1 MKEIKNNMYMLKYIW
16 GIRKSYIIITLILG
30 IIGSASPVI
39 MNLMI
44 KEALDIFTFSENFNN
59 FLCLLI
65 LYSSY
70 SLILSIFSNYY
81 NTIYSRFLIEDIN
94 EKILDDLYNKSRQI
108 DLLEYDNHEFYN
120 KYNFVL
126 SNALDKAYN
135 SVNIFSNLI
144 AGLFGI
150 GFLIT
155 LILTID
161 PVMVLFA
168 LVASIINFI
177 INLKQSK
184 LSYQIEK
191 EINPSYRKINY
202 VGRIY
207 YLKDFA
213 KDLRITKVHR
223 PLSDLYKKGKK
234 GIVDVVKTRG
244 KTQVFYSSLQN
255 IIQIGAMAGIMVYL
269 SKSLMNNNLT
279 AGEFAAVFNSYSQLS
294 GNIERILGFFPQL
307 YKNSLY
313 IEDFKEFLEHE
324 NEDFEEKIQLK
335 DYREIELSYVY
346 FSYEANK
353 EILKDINIKIR
364 KGEKIAL
371 VGKNG
376 AGKSTVA
383 NIIQGYFQPTKGEI
397 YLNNIAYKKYDKD
410 SISKKIGSLAQD
422 FKTYSLT
429 ILENIFMDSK
439 ENISKTEIE
448 DAKIVLKDL
457 GLKEK
462 IEKLAKAL
470 DTNITS
476 ELEEGVNFSG
486 GELQKIALSRVLIK
500 DYDLIILDEPSSA
513 LDAYSEKEIFEK
525 ILNKYSNESI
535 ILISHKLANV
545 INVDRIYYIEDGQIV
560 EEGSHKDLMDLGGYY
575 KELFEIQAKN
585 YIKSESRN

>member
-1 MKEIKNNMYMLKYIW
+1 MKEIKNNIYMLKYIW

-59 FLCLLI
+59 FLRLLI

-70 SLILSIFSNYY
+70 SLFLSIFSNYY

-161 PVMVLFA
+161 PVMVIFA

-207 YLKDFA
+207 YLKEFA

-234 GIVDVVKTRG
+234 GIVDVLKTRG

-313 IEDFKEFLEHE
+313 IEDFKEFLAYE
-324 NEDFEEKIQLK
+324 NDDFKEKIQLK
-335 DYREIELSYVY
+335 DYKEIELSHVY

-376 AGKSTVA
+376 AGKSTIA

-448 DAKIVLKDL
+448 DAKKVLKDL

-462 IEKLAKAL
+462 IEKLPKTL

-500 DYDLIILDEPSSA
+500 DYELIILDEPSSA

-585 YIKSESRN
+585 YIRSNTKN

>member
-1 MKEIKNNMYMLKYIW
+1 MKEIKNNIYMLKYIW

-59 FLCLLI
+59 FLRLLI

-161 PVMVLFA
+161 PVMVIFA

-213 KDLRITKVHR
+213 KDLRITKVYK

-313 IEDFKEFLEHE
+313 IEDFKEFLEYE

-335 DYREIELSYVY
+335 DYREIELSHVY

-376 AGKSTVA
+376 AGKSTIA

-448 DAKIVLKDL
+448 DAKKVLKDL

-462 IEKLAKAL
+462 IEKLPKTL

-500 DYDLIILDEPSSA
+500 DYELIILDEPSSA

>member
-1 MKEIKNNMYMLKYIW
+1 MKEIKNNIYMLKYIL

-44 KEALDIFTFSENFNN
+44 KEALDIFTFSENFNS
-59 FLCLLI
+59 FLRLLI

-161 PVMVLFA
+161 PVMVIFA

-234 GIVDVVKTRG
+234 RIVDVVKTRG
-244 KTQVFYSSLQN
+244 KTQVFYSSLDR
-255 IIQIGAMAGIMVYL
+255 
-269 SKSLMNNNLT
+269 KS
-279 AGEFAAVFNSYSQLS
+279 V
-294 GNIERILGFFPQL
+294 
-307 YKNSLY
+307 
-313 IEDFKEFLEHE
+313 
-324 NEDFEEKIQLK
+324 
-335 DYREIELSYVY
+335 V
-346 FSYEANK
+346 
-353 EILKDINIKIR
+353 
-364 KGEKIAL
+364 
-371 VGKNG
+371 
-376 AGKSTVA
+376 
-383 NIIQGYFQPTKGEI
+383 
-397 YLNNIAYKKYDKD
+397 
-410 SISKKIGSLAQD
+410 
-422 FKTYSLT
+422 
-429 ILENIFMDSK
+429 
-439 ENISKTEIE
+439 
-448 DAKIVLKDL
+448 
-457 GLKEK
+457 
-462 IEKLAKAL
+462 
-470 DTNITS
+470 
-476 ELEEGVNFSG
+476 
-486 GELQKIALSRVLIK
+486 
-500 DYDLIILDEPSSA
+500 
-513 LDAYSEKEIFEK
+513 
-525 ILNKYSNESI
+525 
-535 ILISHKLANV
+535 
-545 INVDRIYYIEDGQIV
+545 
-560 EEGSHKDLMDLGGYY
+560 
-575 KELFEIQAKN
+575 
-585 YIKSESRN
+585 

>member
-1 MKEIKNNMYMLKYIW
+1 MKEIKNNIYMLKYIW
-16 GIRKSYIIITLILG
+16 GIRKSYIIVTLILG

-59 FLCLLI
+59 FLRLLI

-70 SLILSIFSNYY
+70 SLFLSIFSNYY

-161 PVMVLFA
+161 PVMVIFA

-223 PLSDLYKKGKK
+223 PLSDLYKNGKN
-234 GIVDVVKTRG
+234 GIVNVVKTRG

-313 IEDFKEFLEHE
+313 IEDFKEFLEYE
-324 NEDFEEKIQLK
+324 NDDFKEKIQLK
-335 DYREIELSYVY
+335 DYKEIELSHVY

-376 AGKSTVA
+376 AGKSTIA

-448 DAKIVLKDL
+448 DAKKVLKDL

-462 IEKLAKAL
+462 IEKLPKAL

-486 GELQKIALSRVLIK
+486 GELQKIALARVLIK
-500 DYDLIILDEPSSA
+500 DYELIILDEPSSA

>member
-1 MKEIKNNMYMLKYIW
+1 MKEIKNNIYMLKYIW

-59 FLCLLI
+59 FLRLLI

-161 PVMVLFA
+161 PVMVIFA

-324 NEDFEEKIQLK
+324 NEDFKEQIDLK
-335 DYREIELSYVY
+335 DYREIELSHVY

-376 AGKSTVA
+376 AGKSTIA

-397 YLNNIAYKKYDKD
+397 YLNNIAYKKYDKE

-462 IEKLAKAL
+462 IEKLPKAL
-470 DTNITS
+470 STNITS

-486 GELQKIALSRVLIK
+486 GELQKIALARVLIK
-500 DYDLIILDEPSSA
+500 DYELIILDEPSSA

>member
-1 MKEIKNNMYMLKYIW
+1 MKEIKNNIYMLKYIW

-59 FLCLLI
+59 FLRLLI

-70 SLILSIFSNYY
+70 SLILSFFSNYY

-234 GIVDVVKTRG
+234 GIVDVVKTSG

-294 GNIERILGFFPQL
+294 ENIERILGFFPQL
-307 YKNSLY
+307 YRNSLY
-313 IEDFKEFLEHE
+313 IEDFKEFLAYE
-324 NEDFEEKIQLK
+324 NDDFEEKIQLK
-335 DYREIELSYVY
+335 DYREIELSHVY

-376 AGKSTVA
+376 AGKSTIA

-397 YLNNIAYKKYDKD
+397 YLNNIAYKKYDKE

-439 ENISKTEIE
+439 ENISAAEIE
-448 DAKIVLKDL
+448 DAKKVLKDL

-462 IEKLAKAL
+462 IEKMPKAL
-470 DTNITS
+470 DTSITS

-486 GELQKIALSRVLIK
+486 GELQKIALARVLVK

-525 ILNKYSNESI
+525 ILNKYSDESI

-560 EEGSHKDLMDLGGYY
+560 EEGSHKDLMELGGYY
-575 KELFEIQAKN
+575 KDLFEIQAKN
-585 YIKSESRN
+585 YIKIESRN

>member
-1 MKEIKNNMYMLKYIW
+1 MKEIKNNIYMLKYIW

-59 FLCLLI
+59 FLRLLI

-161 PVMVLFA
+161 PVMVIFA

-207 YLKDFA
+207 YLKEFA

-313 IEDFKEFLEHE
+313 IEDFKEFLEYE

-335 DYREIELSYVY
+335 DYKEIELSHVY

-376 AGKSTVA
+376 AGKSTIA

-448 DAKIVLKDL
+448 DAKKVLKDL

-462 IEKLAKAL
+462 IEKLPKAL

-486 GELQKIALSRVLIK
+486 GELQKIALARVLIK
-500 DYDLIILDEPSSA
+500 DYELIILDEPSSA

>member
-1 MKEIKNNMYMLKYIW
+1 MKEIKNNIYMLKYIC

-59 FLCLLI
+59 FLRLLI

-255 IIQIGAMAGIMVYL
+255 IIQTGAMAGIMVYL

-307 YKNSLY
+307 YRNSLY
-313 IEDFKEFLEHE
+313 IEDFKEFLAYE

-335 DYREIELSYVY
+335 DYKEIELSHVY

-376 AGKSTVA
+376 AGKSTIA

-397 YLNNIAYKKYDKD
+397 YLNNIAYKKYDKE

-439 ENISKTEIE
+439 ENISKIEIE
-448 DAKIVLKDL
+448 DAKRVLKNL
-457 GLKEK
+457 GLKGK
-462 IEKLAKAL
+462 IEKLPKGL

-486 GELQKIALSRVLIK
+486 GELQKIALARVLIK
-500 DYDLIILDEPSSA
+500 DYELIILDEPSSA

>member
-1 MKEIKNNMYMLKYIW
+1 MKEIKNNIYMLKYIW

-44 KEALDIFTFSENFNN
+44 KKALDIFTFSENFNN
-59 FLCLLI
+59 FLRLLI

-207 YLKDFA
+207 YLKEFA

-313 IEDFKEFLEHE
+313 IEDFKEFLAYE
-324 NEDFEEKIQLK
+324 NDDFKEKIQLK
-335 DYREIELSYVY
+335 DYREIELSHVY

-376 AGKSTVA
+376 AGKSTIA

-448 DAKIVLKDL
+448 DAKKVLKDL

-462 IEKLAKAL
+462 IEKLPKTL

-500 DYDLIILDEPSSA
+500 DYELIILDEPSSA

-585 YIKSESRN
+585 YIKSED